1 VHLTRRNVLAA
12 VAAIGVAG
20 CTGTDATPTT
30 TQASGPE
37 AAVRNLLAAI
47 DTGDDERI
55 DELTLTDNP
64 DFEQQSVTVE
74 TVRVHSAERYA
85 SRTDRSATAVRERM
99 NEYIEREGFENYAFV
114 SVDVDMGE
122 RGPYDGYATVVRDGD
137 RWLLRELSAPVK

>member
-1 VHLTRRNVLAA
+1 MNLPRRSVLAA

-47 DTGDDERI
+47 NAGDDERI
-55 DELTLTDNP
+55 DELTLADNP
-64 DFEQQSVTVE
+64 DIEQQSVTVE

-99 NEYIEREGFENYAFV
+99 AEYIGREGFENYAFV

-122 RGPYDGYATVVRDGD
+122 RGPFDGYATVVKDGD
-137 RWLLRELSAPVK
+137 RWLLTELSALTK